1 MIKINAQ
8 GLEKSLRHKKDGFT
22 YFGCPTLAPN
32 VKNNTFVIRYM
43 IIIYYIFIFLIKLIL

>member
-43 IIIYYIFIFLIKLIL
+43 IIIYYIFTFLIKLIL